1 MITRLCLIFVLLAAV
16 PMWSQTTGTG
26 TGTGTQTGTGNG
38 TGTPTSTDEEPDNSV
53 MNSGMLTPPPV
64 SGQAYPVATG
74 DEVRVNYMSFG
85 LTGEVAYDDNVL
97 AGFSATPQGD
107 VIYSIWPTVT
117 LDKSTLAL
125 REQFSYSPGFTFY
138 EPSSDFNETDQNA
151 SMNFQ
156 YHPGSNATLIVQDSF
171 LRSSSLFNQ
180 PFATSQGTSAEGRR
194 CRPVA

>member
-1 MITRLCLIFVLLAAV
+1 
-16 PMWSQTTGTG
+16 
-26 TGTGTQTGTGNG
+26 
-38 TGTPTSTDEEPDNSV
+38 

-125 REQFSYSPGFTFY
+125 REQFSYSPGV
-138 EPSSDFNETDQNA
+138 
-151 SMNFQ
+151 
-156 YHPGSNATLIVQDSF
+156 HF
-171 LRSSSLFNQ
+171 L
-180 PFATSQGTSAEGRR
+180 
-194 CRPVA
+194 